1 MLQSGSYKFNKE
13 LSFSFLN
20 FHLDTMA
27 GPLKLITWNTCG
39 IRDTADVQQKKE
51 MICQWLNEQQAS
63 VAFLQE
69 THIGINNVKHVED
82 IHGWKAFYS
91 VHHPRSKGVAIL
103 IKNDLPFEYIKH
115 DMDPTGSYIVLI
127 CKLYSKCFTLVNV
140 YNHADEHK
148 VLQCLS
154 EYLYQTAK
162 GVLIVAGDF
171 NTVLNPDLD
180 REYPTGNT
188 EPLRPYLED
197 FISSLMLV
205 DIWGQNNPYERDSFT
220 RFPWKISKQQIK
232 KTPGQK
238 KTKRRG
244 ASRLDMV
251 FMQRNEVWLAESCEI
266 PKVPRHNISDHHPVV
281 LSLCLPKPNN
291 TTTVLSND
299 PTACSSG
306 IKNMVIEKR
315 PYKRIPGEI
324 SEAEVLKALMSLV
337 EYETPLGENVQTI
350 KINKEQKS
358 QELKELFN
366 TMIRGGI
373 PKGFTDSVKENGR
386 YYFRAEYMILATILL
401 RRMEKFLQPSFK
413 SKPMK
418 MSCKLFIIVS
428 FRSTPKKIKRDY
440 LRQALK
446 SLKRIHPSP
455 PRDFKILEELLP
467 STGQY
472 KELREGCPLT
482 PTLLTMALK
491 HLACALKND
500 LKESVVDVCHHR
512 KCITIYMNTVQ
523 YHILN
528 QNINKF
534 QLQSGISLLP
544 KVGQV
549 WKRRRNSNS

>member
-1 MLQSGSYKFNKE
+1 MTMIITDTLSTTNIVQHRILQNLEFLTMSKHQKE
-13 LSFSFLN
+13 
-20 FHLDTMA
+20 TMA
-27 GPLKLITWNTCG
+27 GSLKLITWNTCG

-51 MICQWLNEQQAS
+51 MICHWLNEQQAS

-69 THIGINNVKHVED
+69 THIGVNDVQHVED
-82 IHGWKAFYS
+82 IRGWKAFYS

-103 IKNDLPFEYIKH
+103 IKNDLPFEHIKH
-115 DMDPTGSYIVLI
+115 DVHPTGSYIVLI

-140 YNHADEHK
+140 YNHAKEHK

-180 REYPTGNT
+180 REYPTGHT
-188 EPLRPYLED
+188 EPLRPYLEE

-205 DIWGQNNPYERDSFT
+205 DIWGQNNPYEKDSFT
-220 RFPWKISKQQIK
+220 RFPWKTSKWQIIK
-232 KTPGQK
+232 KTSGQK
-238 KTKRRG
+238 KTKKKRG

-251 FMQRNEVWLAESCEI
+251 FMPRNEVWLAKSCEI
-266 PKVPRHNISDHHPVV
+266 SKVPRHNISDHHPVV

-291 TTTVLSND
+291 TTVLS
-299 PTACSSG
+299 CSSG
-306 IKNMVIEKR
+306 LGIKKR
-315 PYKRIPGEI
+315 PYKRRAGEI

-337 EYETPLGENVQTI
+337 AYESPLGENVQTL

-366 TMIRGGI
+366 KMIRGEI

-386 YYFRAEYMILATILL
+386 YHFGAEYMILATIFL
-401 RRMEKFLQPSFK
+401 RRIEKFLQPSFK
-413 SKPMK
+413 SKTMK
-418 MSCKLFIIVS
+418 MSRKLFIIVS
-428 FRSTPKKIKRDY
+428 FRSKPKKIKRDF
-440 LRQALK
+440 LRQALT
-446 SLKRIHPSP
+446 SLKPIHPLP
-455 PRDFKILEELLP
+455 PRDFEIVEKLLP
-467 STGQY
+467 STDQY
-472 KELREGCPLT
+472 KKLREGCPLT

-491 HLACALKND
+491 HLACALKKD

-512 KCITIYMNTVQ
+512 KCITIYMNADQ
-523 YHILN
+523 YHILK

-534 QLQSGISLLP
+534 QLHSGISLLP
-544 KVGQV
+544 KVG
-549 WKRRRNSNS
+549 

>member
-1 MLQSGSYKFNKE
+1 
-13 LSFSFLN
+13 
-20 FHLDTMA
+20 MA
-27 GPLKLITWNTCG
+27 RSLKLITWNTCG

-51 MICQWLNEQQAS
+51 KICHLLSEQQAS

-69 THIGINNVKHVED
+69 THIGINNVQHIED
-82 IHGWKAFYS
+82 IRGWKACYS

-103 IKNDLPFEYIKH
+103 IKNDLHFEYIKH
-115 DMDPTGSYIVLI
+115 DVDPTGSYIVLI

-140 YNHADEHK
+140 YNHAKEHK

-154 EYLYQTAK
+154 EYLCQTAK

-188 EPLRPYLED
+188 EPLRPYLEE

-220 RFPWKISKQQIK
+220 RFPWKTSKQQIK
-232 KTPGQK
+232 KTSGQK
-238 KTKRRG
+238 KTKKKRG

-251 FMQRNEVWLAESCEI
+251 FMPRNEVWLAKSCEI
-266 PKVPRHNISDHHPVV
+266 SKVPRHNISDHHPVV
-281 LSLCLPKPNN
+281 LSLCLPKANN
-291 TTTVLSND
+291 TTVLS
-299 PTACSSG
+299 CSSG
-306 IKNMVIEKR
+306 LVIKKR
-315 PYKRIPGEI
+315 PYKRRPGEI

-337 EYETPLGENVQTI
+337 ECETPLGENVQTL
-350 KINKEQKS
+350 KINKGQKS

-366 TMIRGGI
+366 KMIRGGI

-386 YYFRAEYMILATILL
+386 YHFRAEYMILASILL
-401 RRMEKFLQPSFK
+401 RRIEKFLQPSFK
-413 SKPMK
+413 SKTMK

-428 FRSTPKKIKRDY
+428 FRSTPKKIKRDF

-455 PRDFKILEELLP
+455 PRDFKIVENLLP
-467 STGQY
+467 STDQY

-491 HLACALKND
+491 HLACALRKD

-512 KCITIYMNTVQ
+512 KCITIYMNADQ
-523 YHILN
+523 YHILK

-549 WKRRRNSNS
+549 WRRKNNSNS

>member
-1 MLQSGSYKFNKE
+1 
-13 LSFSFLN
+13 
-20 FHLDTMA
+20 MA
-27 GPLKLITWNTCG
+27 GSLKLITWNTCG

-51 MICQWLNEQQAS
+51 KICQFLNEQQAS

-69 THIGINNVKHVED
+69 THIGINNIQHVKD
-82 IHGWKAFYS
+82 IPGWKVFYS

-103 IKNDLPFEYIKH
+103 IKNDLHFENIKH
-115 DMDPTGSYIVLI
+115 EKDPTGSYIVLI

-140 YNHADEHK
+140 YNHAKEHK
-148 VLQCLS
+148 VLQRLS

-180 REYPTGNT
+180 REYPTGHT
-188 EPLRPYLED
+188 EPLRPYLEE

-220 RFPWKISKQQIK
+220 RFPWKTSKQQIK
-232 KTPGQK
+232 KTSGQK
-238 KTKRRG
+238 KTTKKRG

-251 FMQRNEVWLAESCEI
+251 FMPRNEVWLAESCEI
-266 PKVPRHNISDHHPVV
+266 SKVPRHYISDHHPVV

-291 TTTVLSND
+291 TTTVLSNGL
-299 PTACSSG
+299 TACSSG
-306 IKNMVIEKR
+306 LKNMAIKKR
-315 PYKRIPGEI
+315 PYKRRPGEI
-324 SEAEVLKALMSLV
+324 SEAEVLKTLMSLV
-337 EYETPLGENVQTI
+337 EYESPLGENLQTI

-366 TMIRGGI
+366 KMIRGGI

-386 YYFRAEYMILATILL
+386 YHFRAEYMILATILL

-413 SKPMK
+413 SKTMK
-418 MSCKLFIIVS
+418 MNCKLFIIVS
-428 FRSTPKKIKRDY
+428 FRRTPKKIKSDF
-440 LRQALK
+440 LEQALK

-455 PRDFKILEELLP
+455 PRDFKIVEKLLP
-467 STGQY
+467 RTDQY
-472 KELREGCPLT
+472 KDLREGCPLT

-491 HLACALKND
+491 HLACALRED
-500 LKESVVDVCHHR
+500 LKESLVDVCHHR
-512 KCITIYMNTVQ
+512 KCITIYMNADQ
-523 YHILN
+523 YHILR

-544 KVGQV
+544 KVGRV
-549 WKRRRNSNS
+549 WRRRNNSNSGDSQAISVSNVVHETCTTIS